1 MLVVSEHSACDLK
14 LFDSNFEKKFALC
27 FGRFSYFWV
36 VFSDFEHFLAFLTF
50 FQHWCFLAASSLFER
65 SVGDL
70 KLFGTF
76 LSGKFFLM
84 VLSVCPLIS
93 SCGEFSTIFDRF
105 SAFVLLVRIVVSEH
119 SVGDLKQFGT
129 IFYSSKFF
137 LCFDHFNCFWAVLCA
152 LAQAVV
158 MATVTSSF
166 IIKNI
171 PQEAFLITKRCW
183 KTVKQHKYWKT
194 VKNVENV
201 QSRSKPL
208 RI

>member
-105 SAFVLLVRIVVSEH
+105 SAFVLLVR
-119 SVGDLKQFGT
+119 
-129 IFYSSKFF
+129 YSR
-137 LCFDHFNCFWAVLCA
+137 FWALCRWFETTWNDF
-152 LAQAVV
+152 L
-158 MATVTSSF
+158 F
-166 IIKNI
+166 IKIFCI
-171 PQEAFLITKRCW
+171 FVILSISERFG
-183 KTVKQHKYWKT
+183 VF
-194 VKNVENV
+194 
-201 QSRSKPL
+201 
-208 RI
+208 